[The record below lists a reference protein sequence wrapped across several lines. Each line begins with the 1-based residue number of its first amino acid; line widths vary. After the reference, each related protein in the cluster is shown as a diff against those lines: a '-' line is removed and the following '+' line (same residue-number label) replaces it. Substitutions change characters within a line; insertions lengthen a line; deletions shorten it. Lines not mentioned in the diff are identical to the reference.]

1 MKRHSPGHLPLR
13 APGLLRRLLP
23 AAALFMAC
31 ASSYSLIDLSD
42 ANYSKCW
49 LSHPDCGIVVSAAK
63 QPLYEAGYR
72 GYHKKS
78 IDRHVAV
85 VAVKIENNSRRS
97 VSLDSSH
104 AAFLDGSGNPLEVL
118 DDPAAVARVLGGGRD
133 LRNDFAVYGF
143 QPATLEPGAALSCL
157 VALKTTGDPY
167 FASYYL
173 RLRADDRSVITDAR
187 F

>member
-1 MKRHSPGHLPLR
+1 MKRHNPGSLPFRTL
-13 APGLLRRLLP
+13 GLLLRVLP
-23 AAALFMAC
+23 AAALFVSC
-31 ASSYSLIDLSD
+31 ASSYSLIDVSD

-85 VAVKIENNSRRS
+85 VAVKIENNSHRS

-118 DDPAAVARVLGGGRD
+118 GDPETVAHVLGGGRE

-143 QPATLEPGAALSCL
+143 QQATLEPGAILSCL
-157 VALKTTGDPY
+157 VALKTAGDPY
-167 FASYYL
+167 FATYYL